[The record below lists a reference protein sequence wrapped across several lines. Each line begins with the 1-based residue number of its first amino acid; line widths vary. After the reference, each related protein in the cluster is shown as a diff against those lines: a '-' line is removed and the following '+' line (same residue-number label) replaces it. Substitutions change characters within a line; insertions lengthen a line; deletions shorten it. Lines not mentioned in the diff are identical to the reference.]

1 VLAFLLARD
10 LSEETAQ
17 EGARGEDTSRGEKF
31 RLLASTLLGVLW
43 VTTPPLFGFWI
54 LAEIG
59 SIGDWLRGLGGPIIV
74 VGSNEIALGGLV
86 VYALLFMLCS
96 GVGILPTYAQA
107 ILGGWIFGFWLGTP
121 AALIGFTGGAAI
133 GWLICRLISRDAVV
147 NWIDRKPKWSA
158 VRHAFV
164 EEGFWRTLG
173 IVILIRVPPNSP
185 FSLTNLAMSAGGA
198 RPVPYLLGTLIGMTP
213 RTAIACLFAAAA
225 AADGSKDIQ
234 SFVRDKGFL
243 PIVIGVAMMVVVFVI
258 LAKVANR
265 AMVRVLPADT
275 NGLN

>member
-1 VLAFLLARD
+1 MTRSSSTWVLAFPPVRNLSDGTQDTGEASETGSRSDRAR
-10 LSEETAQ
+10 L
-17 EGARGEDTSRGEKF
+17 F
-31 RLLASTLLGVLW
+31 ASTLLGVLW
-43 VTTPPLFGFWI
+43 VTTPPLFGFLI

-59 SIGDWLRGLGGPIIV
+59 SIGEWLRSLGGPVIAEFSDTPS
-74 VGSNEIALGGLV
+74 GPNEIRLGGLV
-86 VYALLFMLCS
+86 VYALLFMVCS

-121 AALIGFTGGAAI
+121 AALIGFTGGAAV
-133 GWLICRLISRDAVV
+133 GWVICRLISRDAVV
-147 NWIDRKPKWSA
+147 DWIDRKPKWSV

-213 RTAIACLFAAAA
+213 RTAIACWVCGGRRRKWLEGYPVVRRRKGIPSDHRWSRC
-225 AADGSKDIQ
+225 DGGR
-234 SFVRDKGFL
+234 VRDSGE
-243 PIVIGVAMMVVVFVI
+243 G
-258 LAKVANR
+258 
-265 AMVRVLPADT
+265 
-275 NGLN
+275 G